1 MNRIA
6 IISDIHGN
14 VPALEA
20 VLADIEKRDVSAVY
34 CLGDLIGKGPEGA
47 QAIDLCRK
55 VCKVTVQGNW
65 DDGITQPSALESE
78 VGRWHR
84 NQLGEAHLAYLAAL
98 PNSVDVMMSGRHI
111 RLFHASSESLYKR
124 IYPSSSAEE
133 QLAMF
138 ANTPFTGT
146 QTKEPEI
153 VGYGDIHVPYLLTF
167 DGKTLFNVGSV
178 GNPLDEP
185 RAAYALL
192 EGTLD
197 STDASAFAL
206 QFVRVPYDIEHAV
219 AVAAQSGMPEFT
231 AYATELRTAVYR
243 SLHAPVADGN
253 RDSKGFEA

>member
-20 VLADIEKRDVSAVY
+20 VLADIEKRGVDTVY

-47 QAIDLCRK
+47 RAIDLCRE
-55 VCKVTVQGNW
+55 VCTVIVRGNW

-84 NQLGEAHLAYLAAL
+84 NQLGEARLAYLAAL
-98 PNSVDVMMSGRHI
+98 TDSVDLVMSGRRI
-111 RLFHASSESLYKR
+111 RLFHASSESVYKR
-124 IYPSSSAEE
+124 IYPESSAEE
-133 QLAMF
+133 RLAMF
-138 ANTPFTGT
+138 ANTPFTGI
-146 QTKEPEI
+146 QTEEPEV

-167 DGKTLFNVGSV
+167 SGKTLFNVGSV

-185 RAAYALL
+185 SAAYALL

-206 QFVRVPYDIEHAV
+206 QLVRVPYDIERAV

-243 SLHAPVADGN
+243 SLHASVADG
-253 RDSKGFEA
+253 SK